1 MPEFP
6 HGLNRA
12 LQVVFGGFIF
22 ALIIRAVLEAFGYKE
37 LIVLFNLLSIALIIL
52 LFQKMNY
59 WSISYLIGWIAGLMA
74 FCLILEPW
82 EIVLYVVVTFV
93 ILFIK
98 IQRKI

>member
-1 MPEFP
+1 MLGFP

-12 LQVVFGGFIF
+12 LQVVVGGLIL
-22 ALIIRAVLEAFGYKE
+22 ALTIRAVLDALGYKE
-37 LIVLFNLLSIALIIL
+37 LIVLFNLLSITLIIL
-52 LFQKMNY
+52 LFQKMHY

-82 EIVLYVVVTFV
+82 EIILYIVVTII

-98 IQRKI
+98 IRRKI